1 MAVSCINRSNPYV
14 LVGVMAAG
22 QLTFVATNLEGLVE
36 VSRGAQAFELVETG
50 IEVAKTHLAA
60 HPGPSD

>member
-22 QLTFVATNLEGLVE
+22 QLTFVVTNLEGLVE
-36 VSRGAQAFELVETG
+36 VSRGAGLRAGRDWYRGREDASG
-50 IEVAKTHLAA
+50 G

>member
-22 QLTFVATNLEGLVE
+22 LLTFVATSLEGLVE
-36 VSRGAQAFELVETG
+36 VTGAQAFELVETG